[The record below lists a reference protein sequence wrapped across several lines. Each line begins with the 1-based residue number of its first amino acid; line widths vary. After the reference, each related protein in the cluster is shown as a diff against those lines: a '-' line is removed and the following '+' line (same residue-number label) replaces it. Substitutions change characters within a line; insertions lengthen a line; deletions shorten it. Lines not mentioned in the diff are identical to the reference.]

1 MFDEILNMVKE
12 HLGNNPDV
20 AGAITPEQENAVHT
34 EIANHLSNLAAN
46 PAAAAVTST
55 AQGQSTGILGEI
67 ESAVANGGAGVS
79 AIEGGLISSL
89 TTKFGL
95 PPSVT
100 GAISGMLPGLLQKFM
115 QKTPPATA

>member
-12 HLGNNPDV
+12 QLGNHPDV
-20 AGAITPEQENAVHT
+20 AGTMTPEQENAVHT
-34 EIANHLSNLAAN
+34 EIANHLSTLAAN
-46 PAAAAVTST
+46 PAAVAVTPAS
-55 AQGQSTGILGEI
+55 QGQSTGILSEL
-67 ESAVANGGAGVS
+67 ENAVSNGGVGVS
-79 AIEGGLISSL
+79 AIEGGLINSL

-115 QKTPPATA
+115 QKTPPPTA

>member
-12 HLGNNPDV
+12 QLGNHPDV

-34 EIANHLSNLAAN
+34 EIANHLSNIAAN
-46 PAAAAVTST
+46 PAAVAVTT
-55 AQGQSTGILGEI
+55 ASQGQATGILGEL
-67 ESAVANGGAGVS
+67 ENAVANGGAGVS
-79 AIEGGLISSL
+79 AIEGGLINSL

-115 QKTPPATA
+115 QKKQQAAS